1 MLFHR
6 DRHTTVVL
14 NPLGARIWE
23 LLETPRA
30 EDDLAEILVSLYRNL
45 SYEQALADVTGFMS
59 SLVDQDLVIRDA

>member
-1 MLFHR
+1 M
-6 DRHTTVVL
+6 L

>member
-1 MLFHR
+1 
-6 DRHTTVVL
+6 VL